1 MLWSSKKPEPVH
13 DRSRVLGLD
22 LTSSRARAVSV
33 GGGKA
38 RAVLL
43 EDPHEEMPLFLAC
56 EKRTPVVGR
65 EAYSLVRRMPH
76 AVGTNFLPAV
86 GQPKEIQAGRYG
98 FTADACLDLAF
109 SKMKPAITAE
119 TEAMAIVLPS
129 YLAPNQVTRL
139 VELAQRYKFPL
150 KGTATALLA
159 IAAHRA
165 SILLA
170 GKPQQPS
177 AEKPPPAGWVV
188 PMRPVSGGPGSV
200 LLIDA
205 DEFALSAAA
214 VHVERDVAKLTGQAF
229 WPRVAVRAWK
239 DKLLDAVSDRCVRI
253 CRRDPRDSA
262 DAEQSLYEQLD
273 DALDR
278 LRTGQRV
285 NLTIRTAHWYQ
296 DLLLQPEE
304 LDGYCAALSQAGA
317 ESVRELIASLSAP
330 PRAVWLTHAAG
341 RLPGLGLAIHQ
352 ATPEGTAV
360 EVLPPGAAA
369 HAAAALVPR
378 WLSGDLPRTHLDAT
392 LPYPSVQL
400 REPKPAESPKA
411 NPARG

>member
-33 GGGKA
+33 GGGKV
-38 RAVLL
+38 RTVLL

-56 EKRTPVVGR
+56 EKRTATVGR

-76 AVGTNFLPAV
+76 AVGTNFLPIV
-86 GQPKEIQAGRYG
+86 GQPKEVRAGRYG
-98 FTADACLDLAF
+98 FTPDACLDLVF
-109 SKMKPAITAE
+109 SKLKPVIAAE
-119 TEAMAIVLPS
+119 TDAMAIVLPT

-139 VELAQRYKFPL
+139 VELAQRYKLPL
-150 KGTATALLA
+150 KGTATSLLA
-159 IAAHRA
+159 VAAHRA
-165 SILLA
+165 AILLA
-170 GKPQQPS
+170 GKPQPS
-177 AEKPPPAGWVV
+177 PDKPPPAGWVV
-188 PMRPVSGGPGSV
+188 PMRPVAGGPGSV

-205 DEFALSAAA
+205 DEFALTAAA

-239 DKLLDAVSDRCVRI
+239 DKLLDSVADRCVRL

-262 DAEQSLYEQLD
+262 DAEQSLFEQLD

-285 NLTIRTAHWYQ
+285 SLTIRTAHWYQ
-296 DLLLQPEE
+296 DLLLQPDE
-304 LDGYCAALSQAGA
+304 LEGYCASLSQAGA
-317 ESVRELIASLSAP
+317 ESVREMIAGLPAP
-330 PRAVWLTHAAG
+330 PRAVWLTHSAG

-352 ATPEGTAV
+352 CTPEGTAV
-360 EVLPPGAAA
+360 EVLPPGAVA

-378 WLSGDLPRTHLDAT
+378 WLSADLPRTHLDT
-392 LPYPSVQL
+392 VLSYPPVQM
-400 REPKPAESPKA
+400 RETKPADSPRT